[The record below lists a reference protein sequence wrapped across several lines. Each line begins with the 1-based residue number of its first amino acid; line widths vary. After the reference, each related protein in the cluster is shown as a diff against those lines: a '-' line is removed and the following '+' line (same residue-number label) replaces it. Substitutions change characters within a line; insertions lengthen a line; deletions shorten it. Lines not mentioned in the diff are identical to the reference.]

1 MLLDDLAIQ
10 LPYVEDRS
18 VVADAAEL
26 ISKFGDDAGFEAAS
40 RADRSRDLG
49 NAVHFARWRQV
60 ERLIV
65 VLVSDESFGTVH

>member
-1 MLLDDLAIQ
+1 MLFDDLAIQ
-10 LPYVEDRS
+10 LPYVEDS
-18 VVADAAEL
+18 SMVADAAEL
-26 ISKFGDDAGFEAAS
+26 IAKFGDDAGFEASA

-65 VLVSDESFGTVH
+65 VLASDESFGTVH